1 MELGPAVLLRGHT
14 AEIPQASLWLAVVDR
29 SIQHFLQDTAAV
41 EASPAVV
48 TLAGS
53 DSAVAVDHLRQ
64 RDSHSPFHNIVMDST
79 SSINT
84 DWDIQ
89 IPATVGNTH
98 FRISSSSPQLYNA
111 IKPQSEVLHQ
121 GNLLPPY
128 DSRGTRDAG
137 AAGAICGELLLNDV
151 CLESYYPL

>member
-41 EASPAVV
+41 GASPAVV

-84 DWDIQ
+84 DWDIF
-89 IPATVGNTH
+89 PNVG
-98 FRISSSSPQLYNA
+98 R
-111 IKPQSEVLHQ
+111 
-121 GNLLPPY
+121 
-128 DSRGTRDAG
+128 
-137 AAGAICGELLLNDV
+137 
-151 CLESYYPL
+151 